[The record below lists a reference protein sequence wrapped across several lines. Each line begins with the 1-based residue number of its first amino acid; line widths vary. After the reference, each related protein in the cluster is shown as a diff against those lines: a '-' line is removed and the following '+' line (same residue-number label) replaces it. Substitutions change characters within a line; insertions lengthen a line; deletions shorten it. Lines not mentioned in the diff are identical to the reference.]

1 MPKEPVAAAP
11 LPDLAI
17 SSEQVCFI
25 VVKAREFDAKDVQ
38 TIPDSGSNSS
48 DDQMYSVLEDNPDD
62 PVVEELTSFIS
73 DLNVDEQV
81 DLVALAWLGRGD
93 GKISDWAEIRA
104 EAARVHNG
112 KTASYVLGMPLLP
125 DYLEE
130 ALSLFDMSCI
140 EFETGHL

>member
-1 MPKEPVAAAP
+1 MPKEPVAEPP
-11 LPDLAI
+11 LPELAI
-17 SSEQVCFI
+17 TPEQVCFI
-25 VVKAREFDAKDVQ
+25 AVKAREFEAKDVQ
-38 TIPDSGSNSS
+38 TIPDSGSNAS
-48 DDQMYSVLEDNPDD
+48 DDQMYSVLEDTPDD
-62 PVVEELTSFIS
+62 PVFEELTSFINA
-73 DLNVDEQV
+73 LNVEEQV

-104 EAARVHNG
+104 EAMRAHND

-130 ALSLFDMSCI
+130 ALSLFGMSCM